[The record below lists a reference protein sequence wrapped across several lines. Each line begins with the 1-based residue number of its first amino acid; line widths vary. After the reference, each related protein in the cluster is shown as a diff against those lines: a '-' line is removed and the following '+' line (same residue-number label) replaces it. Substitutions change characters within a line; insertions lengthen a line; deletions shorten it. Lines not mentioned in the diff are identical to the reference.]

1 MVDEIYHVIE
11 WTYYNI
17 INFGGDQSKIT
28 LCGHSSG
35 AHLAALTLVKAD
47 YGIKNNGIYLNKL
60 PLLQHVLLLNGPY
73 TMDLDS
79 ALEQLKAA
87 NLNQIAY
94 GLTKLFTNAKNAFP
108 LDILATMTKQIPT
121 LSAKQVTIFDSE
133 GDLLIPSIVAKGF
146 MSYLQR
152 TTVNANI
159 DYVLLQDSKNAVKP
173 DAYGAHNRITVDL
186 YDSHTQTDVEAKTLL
201 LNVVKKYNKSDL

>member
-17 INFGGDQSKIT
+17 INFGGDHSKIT
-28 LCGHSSG
+28 LSGHSSG

-47 YGIKNNGIYLNKL
+47 YGIENNGAIFNKL
-60 PLLQHVLLLNGPY
+60 PLLQHALFLNGPY

-79 ALEQLKAA
+79 AVEQLNAA
-87 NLNQIAY
+87 NLSQIAF
-94 GLTKLFTNAKNAFP
+94 GLTKLFSNATNAFP

-121 LSAKQVTIFDSE
+121 LSAKQVTIFDTE

-146 MSYLQR
+146 MSYLQY
-152 TTVNANI
+152 TTINANV
-159 DYVLLQDSKNAVKP
+159 DYVLLPDSENAVKP
-173 DAYGAHNRITVDL
+173 DAYGGHNRVTVDL
-186 YDSHTQTDVEAKTLL
+186 YDSHTQTDIEAKTLL
-201 LNVVKKYNKSDL
+201 LDVVKKYNKSDL